1 MDNLKIDPDSE
12 IDENYDATLNNKSNY
27 SYFIETLLTK
37 NIEATDILKN
47 NANIYGQ
54 GMLHILCYHVTKN
67 SKYPFIQFLLEKLPY
82 CNDIVQEKLV
92 LPMITISNTNVD
104 DDYSITIINKI
115 KGLLP
120 ALGCD
125 GSKLTSESFKGL
137 LSDQNER
144 IYAVVDISSVDI
156 FRISITRNTPIWFAL
171 PTEIMNVRSICN
183 IPIDDDVSE
192 LFLNMPELG
201 VLRKFDIENVFPVG
215 DAFPLPD
222 AIYNG
227 SYLRETEFRSVFGTS
242 KEVVYSSCGEYCYYF
257 RLFEDAVKEGGWLR
271 EGGHKLIDMNDKNIT
286 HSVSGTKLVDN
297 EYGRYI
303 QGGINRYAFFP
314 GNYLLHTE
322 CSNMFSLTDD
332 EVSAKLERN
341 DCIIIHYMDDTID
354 NLLPEILIREYGL
367 AFPISYHM
375 LNKSILGDKYEID
388 KQDKYMIA

>member
-27 SYFIETLLTK
+27 SYFVETLLTK
-37 NIEATDILKN
+37 NIGAADILKN

-82 CNDIVQEKLV
+82 CNDIIQEKLV

-227 SYLRETEFRSVFGTS
+227 SYLRQTEFRSVFGTS

-271 EGGHKLIDMNDKNIT
+271 EGGHKLIDLNDKNIT

-322 CSNMFSLTDD
+322 CSNMFSLTDP

-341 DCIIIHYMDDTID
+341 DCIVIHYMEDTID
-354 NLLPEILIREYGL
+354 NLLPDILVREYGL

-388 KQDKYMIA
+388 KHDKYMIA